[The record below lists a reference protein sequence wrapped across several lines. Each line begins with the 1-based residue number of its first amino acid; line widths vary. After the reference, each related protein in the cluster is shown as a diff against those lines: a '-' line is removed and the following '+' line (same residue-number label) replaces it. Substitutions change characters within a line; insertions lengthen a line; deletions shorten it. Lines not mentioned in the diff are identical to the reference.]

1 MDDQLQPQLQPCTL
15 ISDAGHAWPGAA
27 EAQRLAGVRLVAIGT
42 SAGGVEALGLLLR
55 ALPPRCR
62 AAVAIVLHIPPDRA
76 SLLPRLYAGRCAL
89 PLKEVEDKETIEA
102 GTVYFAAP
110 DYHMQVE
117 PGRSF
122 SLSMEEAVHFS
133 RPSIDVMLETAAEVY
148 GSALLG
154 IILTGASDDGAAG
167 LAAVRRAGG
176 QAWVQDPAGAS
187 AAIMPAAA
195 IARAGADR
203 IISLQEIA
211 AGLAALA
218 TA

>member
-1 MDDQLQPQLQPCTL
+1 MSEPLQQVQQ
-15 ISDAGHAWPGAA
+15 DAARPWPDEA
-27 EAQRLAGVRLVAIGT
+27 EARRLAGVRLVAIGT
-42 SAGGVEALGLLLR
+42 SAGGVEALGQLLA
-55 ALPPRCR
+55 ALPARCL

-76 SLLPRLYAGRCAL
+76 SLLPRLYGPRCAL
-89 PLKEVEDKETIEA
+89 PLKEVEDKENIEA

-133 RPSIDVMLETAAEVY
+133 RPSIDVLLETAADVY
-148 GSALLG
+148 GGALLG
-154 IILTGASDDGAAG
+154 IILTGASGDGAAG

-176 QAWVQDPAGAS
+176 LAWVQDPAGAS
-187 AAIMPAAA
+187 AAIMPASA
-195 IARAGADR
+195 IALAGADR
-203 IISLQEIA
+203 IVSLQEIA

-218 TA
+218 SA

>member
-1 MDDQLQPQLQPCTL
+1 MSDHLSPPLQQQ
-15 ISDAGHAWPGAA
+15 AGAPTDGDGWPD
-27 EAQRLAGVRLVAIGT
+27 EADLLRLAGVRMVAIGT
-42 SAGGVEALGLLLR
+42 SAGGVEALGQLLP
-55 ALPPRCR
+55 ALPARCR
-62 AAVAIVLHIPPDRA
+62 AAVAIVLHLPPDRT
-76 SLLPRLYAGRCAL
+76 SLLPRLYADRCAL
-89 PLKEVEDKETIEA
+89 PLKEVEDKEPVQA

-117 PGRSF
+117 PERAF

-133 RPSIDVMLETAAEVY
+133 RPSIDMLLETAAEAY

-154 IILTGASDDGAAG
+154 IILTGASSDGAAG

-176 QAWVQDPAGAS
+176 LAWVQDPAGAG
-187 AAIMPAAA
+187 AAMMPAAA
-195 IARAGADR
+195 IATAGADR

-218 TA
+218 SA